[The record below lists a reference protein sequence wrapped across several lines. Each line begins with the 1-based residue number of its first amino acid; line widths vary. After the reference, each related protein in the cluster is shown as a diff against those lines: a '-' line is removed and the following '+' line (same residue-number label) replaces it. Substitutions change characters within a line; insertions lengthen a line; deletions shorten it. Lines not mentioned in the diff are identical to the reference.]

1 MKKKRI
7 QLIVLLI
14 ICLLCI
20 GAYFL
25 VKHLDLSET
34 EETAPEA
41 AVVTDF
47 SSEEVRSLSV
57 TGDHTLNFVKEED
70 TWHNAD
76 DREVNLDQTKISA
89 LINNINHITTDTV
102 VEAPENLAEY
112 GLDNP
117 VRTITA
123 GLENGSSVILYVG
136 NANDITGDYY
146 IRMEGNGQVYAV
158 SSYIVTAFDREP
170 ADFIEETPETTEES
184 AEENTE
190 ESTEAAETESVT
202 ESGMEEENTSA
213 ESTFAESAEEPTEI
227 SSQ

>member
-47 SSEEVRSLSV
+47 SSEEVLSLSV
-57 TGDHTLNFVKEED
+57 TGDHTLNFVKEVD
-70 TWHNAD
+70 TWYNAD
-76 DREVNLDQTKISA
+76 DREMNLDQTQISA

-102 VEAPENLAEY
+102 VGTPENPAEY

-117 VRTITA
+117 VSTITA

-146 IRMEGNGQVYAV
+146 IRSEGSSQVYAV
-158 SSYIVTAFDREP
+158 SSYIVTSFDREP
-170 ADFIEETPETTEES
+170 EDFVEEAPET
-184 AEENTE
+184 AE
-190 ESTEAAETESVT
+190 ESTEAPMEVPAET
-202 ESGMEEENTSA
+202 GMETSVESSAGTATVEN
-213 ESTFAESAEEPTEI
+213 
-227 SSQ
+227 

>member
-7 QLIVLLI
+7 QLIVLII

-47 SSEEVRSLSV
+47 SSEEVQSLSV

-70 TWHNAD
+70 TWYNAD
-76 DREVNLDQTKISA
+76 DREMNLDQTKISA

-102 VEAPENLAEY
+102 VEAPEDLAEY

-184 AEENTE
+184 T
-190 ESTEAAETESVT
+190 
-202 ESGMEEENTSA
+202 
-213 ESTFAESAEEPTEI
+213 EEPTEI

>member
-7 QLIVLLI
+7 QLIVLII

-34 EETAPEA
+34 AETAPEA

-47 SSEEVRSLSV
+47 SSEEVQSLSV
-57 TGDHTLNFVKEED
+57 TGDHTLNFVKEGD
-70 TWHNAD
+70 TWYNAD
-76 DREVNLDQTKISA
+76 DREMNLDQTEISA

-102 VEAPENLAEY
+102 VGTPDNPAEY

-146 IRMEGNGQVYAV
+146 IRPEGNSQVYAV

-170 ADFIEETPETTEES
+170 ADFMEETPETAEES
-184 AEENTE
+184 TEAAE

-202 ESGMEEENTSA
+202 ESGS
-213 ESTFAESAEEPTEI
+213 
-227 SSQ
+227 